1 MPNVAP
7 RGPLIAIF
15 GSCVSRD
22 PFSFL
27 QVTGWPIAPYIA
39 RQSFTGIA
47 DPPLAFDPMWYKKLK
62 AFEARCIASDLSK
75 TALRILAA
83 RKPAVLIVDFIDE
96 RFDLLRIGDTRVS
109 DTRHMRQPGFR
120 QRYENRWSSI
130 PRLSD
135 ETTEL
140 WKKGAELFLKDAVE
154 IVGEE
159 NLIVHEATWAPALR
173 MPDGTLEPFDEPYRS
188 LIPRH
193 NALLERYFAHM
204 HTLVPKAKTI
214 RVAQQNV
221 LADPE
226 HRWSR
231 EPFHYVHEYYAD
243 FMERFRELVP
253 AVQPAEPAAGR

>member
-1 MPNVAP
+1 MAP
-7 RGPLIAIF
+7 AGRPIAIF

-27 QVTGWPIAPYIA
+27 QVTDWPIAPYIA
-39 RQSFTGIA
+39 RQSFIGIA
-47 DPPLAFDPMWYKKLK
+47 DPPLAFDPMWYKKMK

-75 TALRILAA
+75 TALRILAS
-83 RKPAVLIVDFIDE
+83 RKPSVLILDFIDE
-96 RFDLLRIGDTRVS
+96 RFDLLQIGDTRVS

-120 QRYENRWSSI
+120 QRYESRWTPI
-130 PRLSD
+130 PRLSE

-140 WKKGAELFLKDAVE
+140 WKTGAEIFMKGAAD

-159 NLIVHEATWAPALR
+159 NIIIHEATWAPALR
-173 MPDGTLEPFDEPYRS
+173 MPDGSLEPFDEPYLS

-193 NALLERYFAHM
+193 NALLEQYFAHM
-204 HTLVPKAKTI
+204 RALAPKAKTL
-214 RVAQQNV
+214 RVAQHNV

-231 EPFHYVHEYYAD
+231 EPFHYVQEYYVD
-243 FMERFRELVP
+243 FMERFRKLMPTMHP
-253 AVQPAEPAAGR
+253 AVTTTGG